1 LSGLSVPKRL
11 SWRGLLHGESAPVY
25 NAPLTTSSTAG
36 YPAFRDNRPLH
47 WICALGALAVLI
59 SGYHPER
66 VFDFFLENA
75 TASVFA
81 LTVAFTYRRL
91 PLSDLSYALLLAYLC
106 LHEWGAH
113 YKYSDVPLGEWMKPW
128 LGIQRNNYDRV
139 VHFAFGFLLCYP
151 FQEMF
156 TRAVR
161 VSSRWRYLL
170 PVETILALSA
180 IYEMLEAFMASILS
194 PERGEEFVGM
204 QGDMWDSQKDM
215 FDAGLG
221 SVVGLV
227 LIAVA
232 RAMVVRAKL
241 RARQAAAEALIANS
255 GLVPETVAA
264 ESDES

>member
-1 LSGLSVPKRL
+1 MMALS
-11 SWRGLLHGESAPVY
+11 
-25 NAPLTTSSTAG
+25 
-36 YPAFRDNRPLH
+36 
-47 WICALGALAVLI
+47 ALAVLI
-59 SGYHPER
+59 SAYRPEK

-75 TASVFA
+75 TASIFM
-81 LTVAFTYRRL
+81 LTLAFTYRRL
-91 PLSDLSYALLLAYLC
+91 PLSDLSYALLLSYLL

-113 YKYSDVPLGEWMKPW
+113 YKYSDVPLGEWLKPW
-128 LGIQRNNYDRV
+128 LHTQRNNYDRV

-156 TRAVR
+156 TRAAGVR
-161 VSSRWRYLL
+161 GRWRYLL

-221 SVVGLV
+221 GVVGLV
-227 LIAVA
+227 LLAAARVMVA
-232 RAMVVRAKL
+232 RARIRAS
-241 RARQAAAEALIANS
+241 RAVETEAVLAAVAGKDEA
-255 GLVPETVAA
+255 
-264 ESDES
+264 